1 MSRDVSFKNYAIV
14 ACGTLKPELEYLKTT
29 GFLDAGAIFYTAP
42 GLHQVCDCQYKSD
55 PHDSVK
61 LIHP

>member
-1 MSRDVSFKNYAIV
+1 MNLKEKANTLKTYIPALFIAMKRKDTPIV
-14 ACGTLKPELEYLKTT
+14 AKIL
-29 GFLDAGAIFYTAP
+29 A
-42 GLHQVCDCQYKSD
+42 CDCQYKSD